1 MKPGDKV
8 KRMWKPKYGHGEII
22 HVLGDTIVVRWNI
35 ENKVQLIFEQMKYLR
50 KVE

>member
-8 KRMWKPKYGHGEII
+8 KRMWKPKYGHGEVI

-35 ENKVQLIFEQMKYLR
+35 ENKAQLIFEQMKYLR

>member
-8 KRMWKPKYGHGEII
+8 KRMWKPKYGHGEIV
-22 HVLGDTIVVRWNI
+22 HVLGNTIVVKWNI
-35 ENKVQLIFEQMKYLR
+35 DNKVKLIFEEIKYLR

>member
-8 KRMWKPKYGHGEII
+8 KRMWKPKYGHGEIV
-22 HVLGDTIVVRWNI
+22 HVLGNTIVVKWNI
-35 ENKVQLIFEQMKYLR
+35 DNEVKLIFEEIKYLR